1 MGIYCN
7 ETAGLKKV
15 EGSWRR
21 EVKNGEMTAATGES
35 TSHAS
40 FSQPATLAA
49 GEYEVSIDAE
59 GTQSSPKK
67 SCV

>member
-1 MGIYCN
+1 
-7 ETAGLKKV
+7 
-15 EGSWRR
+15 
-21 EVKNGEMTAATGES
+21 MTALSGER

-59 GTQSSPKK
+59 GTRSYAFEELI
-67 SCV
+67 